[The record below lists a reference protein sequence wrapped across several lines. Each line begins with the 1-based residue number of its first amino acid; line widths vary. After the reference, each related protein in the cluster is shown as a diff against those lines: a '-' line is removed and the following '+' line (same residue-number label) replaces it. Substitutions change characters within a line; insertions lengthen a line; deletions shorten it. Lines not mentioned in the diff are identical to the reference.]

1 MDGVDVTVDPEEMD
15 PRTYTAYEEVLAALD
30 GDEELLHTALEA
42 AAEETLEA
50 NLDSMYDQREGQLKE
65 VLRQGLGQQR

>member
-30 GDEELLHTALEA
+30 GDEDLLHTALEA
-42 AAEETLEA
+42 AAAETLEA
-50 NLDSMYDQREGQLKE
+50 NLDSMYDQRDGQLEE